1 MSLCRRLPTWNNKI
15 RCPSFLKFY
24 AIVYAGFFCH
34 RRRTISWPI
43 YMCRT
48 SLGRMVGQPSVVYT
62 AFLFCRR
69 QYMDRRD
76 LHTGLDYDNI
86 QNLNTSELPY
96 LFEHNSNF
104 VPSVQHFFVARQ
116 CIVKF
121 DLHPGIIRSFFV
133 ESRR

>member
-1 MSLCRRLPTWNNKI
+1 
-15 RCPSFLKFY
+15 
-24 AIVYAGFFCH
+24 
-34 RRRTISWPI
+34 
-43 YMCRT
+43 MCRA

-69 QYMDRRD
+69 QYVVRCD
-76 LHTGLDYDNI
+76 LDPGLDYDTI

-104 VPSVQHFFVARQ
+104 VPSVQHFFVARL

-121 DLHPGIIRSFFV
+121 YLHPGIVRSFV
-133 ESRR
+133 RSS